1 LQRDLGGN
9 DNDWQLKKLQH
20 DSLKTSEKVVEVL
33 RETIEREVLAQA
45 KDYERLFGARSAQFA
60 EYLTMVAQ
68 KLEQHGIQ
76 HSDVINWLTSTASE
90 GSVPKD
96 YASDLRDSQSKTVPF
111 IAGGPMQDF
120 GENSLLDRTLNI
132 TPSSAAPVAAQT
144 AAPPSS
150 NNPVG
155 FPASPQPQPI
165 PQPSAAPPAQPAIAA
180 QVQVQVPRPNQVSQ
194 GGQPGP
200 NFAQPQF
207 PGAAPQAQPQFP
219 SQPQPNF
226 AQPNFAQANFAQP
239 NFAQPNFAQPAAQP
253 QPNLAITTSQPLPQ
267 QTGSQF
273 AAVKPAERKDDDK
286 YVFDPFTAWD

>member
-1 LQRDLGGN
+1 MSGN

-76 HSDVINWLTSTASE
+76 HEDVINWLTATASE
-90 GSVPKD
+90 GAVPKD

-132 TPSSAAPVAAQT
+132 TPP
-144 AAPPSS
+144 
-150 NNPVG
+150 
-155 FPASPQPQPI
+155 
-165 PQPSAAPPAQPAIAA
+165 AAPPASAAGPA
-180 QVQVQVPRPNQVSQ
+180 P
-194 GGQPGP
+194 
-200 NFAQPQF
+200 
-207 PGAAPQAQPQFP
+207 APMTG
-219 SQPQPNF
+219 SSSCSR
-226 AQPNFAQANFAQP
+226 
-239 NFAQPNFAQPAAQP
+239 AAQP
-253 QPNLAITTSQPLPQ
+253 CSGGSPGAGKYSQTQSSCPARTSGTEFCP
-267 QTGSQF
+267 TSISWGSASSSTPTKLCPAKLWPGAPSTRAQSAGHNF
-273 AAVKPAERKDDDK
+273 SAAASAGRWPICRGQAGRSQRRGQIRL
-286 YVFDPFTAWD
+286 